1 MGCRVNGPEEA
12 RQADFGIAG
21 GRGEGVVFARGRK
34 VATVA
39 EDMLVEALF
48 AEIDRALPLEEADA
62 GSSGAGVGVSPS
74 PGAGGDE

>member
-34 VATVA
+34 VAAVA
-39 EDMLVEALF
+39 EERLVEALF
-48 AEIDRALPLEEADA
+48 AEIDRALPLEDEA
-62 GSSGAGVGVSPS
+62 GAGLS
-74 PGAGGDE
+74 